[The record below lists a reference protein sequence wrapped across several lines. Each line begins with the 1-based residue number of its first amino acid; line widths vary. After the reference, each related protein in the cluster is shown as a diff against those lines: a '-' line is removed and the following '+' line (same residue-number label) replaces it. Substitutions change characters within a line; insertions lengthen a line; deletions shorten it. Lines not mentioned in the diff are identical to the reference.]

1 LLIVCPEESC
11 VKSDRILCDTV
22 VVAAVMA
29 AVMIAVMATD
39 MTANM
44 TAKGLAES
52 K

>member
-1 LLIVCPEESC
+1 MIVCPEESC

-22 VVAAVMA
+22 GMSGVMSEA
-29 AVMIAVMATD
+29 MATD
-39 MTANM
+39 M

>member
-1 LLIVCPEESC
+1 MIVCPEESC

-22 VVAAVMA
+22 VMSAVMA
-29 AVMIAVMATD
+29 AAMATD
-39 MTANM
+39 ITADM